1 MKKNASMLRLPFV
14 SSLVV
19 ALVGC
24 GLISGT
30 FLLNLKLVEDE
41 DLFWKGDY
49 YYSEVDFTEEEVWE
63 DYGDEI
69 NKIDLVGF
77 DLWATNDLVTDELY
91 TVYATRMESPLAD
104 TSTVAQIEA
113 GATAIFR
120 DVPIK
125 AKGITHISFGNS
137 INYIAN
143 FDSLKV
149 WAEKGEFKAFAVP
162 SVSSIIDMRIDSL
175 RVLVMFTANK

>member
-1 MKKNASMLRLPFV
+1 MRKITRMLRLPFV
-14 SSLVV
+14 A
-19 ALVGC
+19 ALLAAFVGC

-41 DLFWKGDY
+41 DLFWAGDY

-63 DYGDEI
+63 DHGDDI
-69 NKIDLVGF
+69 DKVDLVGF
-77 DLWATNDLVTDELY
+77 DLWATNDLVTDEFY
-91 TVYATRMESPLAD
+91 TVYAARMESSLAD

-113 GATAIFR
+113 GATAVFR

-125 AKGITHISFGNS
+125 ADATTHISFGNS

-143 FDSLKV
+143 FDSLQL
-149 WAEKGEFKAFAVP
+149 WAETGEFKAFAVP
-162 SVSSIIDMRIDSL
+162 SVGNVVDMRIDSL
-175 RVLVMFTANK
+175 RVLVMFTASK